1 MVISRRLDSKQ
12 LSEVINAR
20 YTYLMNQSTY
30 TLAEKLGNALHQQGA
45 KVTAAESC
53 TGGGVAHAITAV
65 AGSSSW
71 FEYGFV
77 TYANTA
83 KHILLGVS
91 NKLLISE
98 GAVSEAVVRQMV
110 EGAARVGNADYAVA
124 ISGIAG
130 PGGGTD
136 EKPVGTVWF
145 AWYSPNG
152 VKTKKYLLSGD
163 RAAVREQ
170 AIKISLQ
177 ELLHQVTG
185 CNTV

>member
-1 MVISRRLDSKQ
+1 MVISRRPDSKQ

-20 YTYLMNQSTY
+20 YTYSMNQSID
-30 TLAEKLGNALHQQGA
+30 TLAENLGNALHQQGA

-53 TGGGVAHAITAV
+53 TGGGVAHAITAI

-77 TYANTA
+77 TYANAA
-83 KHILLGVS
+83 KQKLLGVS
-91 NKLLISE
+91 NELLISE
-98 GAVSEAVVRQMV
+98 GAVSEAVVRQMA
-110 EGAARVGNADYAVA
+110 EGAAQVANADYAVA

-130 PGGGTD
+130 PDGGTD
-136 EKPVGTVWF
+136 QKPVGTVWF

-152 VKTKKYLLSGD
+152 VSAKKYLLSGD
-163 RAAVREQ
+163 RAAVRDQ

-177 ELLHQVTG
+177 ELLHQITG